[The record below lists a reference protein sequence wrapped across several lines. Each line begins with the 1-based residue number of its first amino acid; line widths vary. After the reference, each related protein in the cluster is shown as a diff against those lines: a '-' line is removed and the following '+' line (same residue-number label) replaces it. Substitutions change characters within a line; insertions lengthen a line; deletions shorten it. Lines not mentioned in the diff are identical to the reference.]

1 MKALS
6 NLDLKEDISQ
16 AVVKLEK
23 KNPTRS
29 PATSELMKGIHK
41 MYLLSYSSL
50 FQLTCIFTGYWK
62 LLYTDFDPPA
72 ESSGKVGP
80 LVGNVF
86 QALSKSSSDK
96 KFTGEIK
103 NILQITVP
111 PINGKQINEW
121 ILMYSI

>member
-1 MKALS
+1 MNALS

-72 ESSGKVGP
+72 ESSGNRGERRVAMTRMRKTISKRLKEAQNTAAMLTTFNEV
-80 LVGNVF
+80 
-86 QALSKSSSDK
+86 LSA
-96 KFTGEIK
+96 
-103 NILQITVP
+103 
-111 PINGKQINEW
+111 
-121 ILMYSI
+121 